1 MTTADDFVHMRPF
14 TDTSAPARP
23 RASALA
29 QFPDVLEA
37 ATHGESWAF
46 ERLYHELAGPLR
58 GFARNR
64 GVRDPE
70 ALVDDVLVEV
80 FRSLPQFSG
89 DESAFRGFAF
99 HVARRRVIDDYRR
112 QGRRPAER
120 PLSDAPEGAI
130 SARDDM
136 PHELPGVALDGTLAL
151 LDTLTSDQRDVL
163 ILRVVCDLSIAETAT
178 ALDKP
183 ITAIKALQRRG
194 ISALRRTISAQ
205 GVSS

>member
-1 MTTADDFVHMRPF
+1 MTTADDFLPMRPS
-14 TDTSAPARP
+14 TDLSAPARP
-23 RASALA
+23 RASGLA
-29 QFPDVLEA
+29 PFSEVLDA

-46 ERLYHELAGPLR
+46 ERLYHELSGPLR
-58 GFARNR
+58 GFAVNR
-64 GVRDPE
+64 GVRDAE

-120 PLSDAPEGAI
+120 PLGDAPEGAI
-130 SARDDM
+130 RASDDM
-136 PHELPGVALDGTLAL
+136 PHELPGVALDRTLAL
-151 LDTLTSDQRDVL
+151 LDTLTPDQRDVL

-183 ITAIKALQRRG
+183 ITAVKALQRRG
-194 ISALRRTISAQ
+194 INALRRTISAQ
-205 GVSS
+205 EVS